1 MKYFFK
7 KNNFLKLLKE
17 IVLMTSGCFIYAF
30 AINEFFVP
38 NKLAEGGVTGISLVL
53 FYLSG
58 ISVSKTY
65 LLINI
70 PIAIIGFKML
80 GKEFII
86 KTIYGI
92 FMMSYA
98 LKITEGVGQPLDD
111 ILLGSL
117 FGGFLSGLG
126 LGIVFLAGGS
136 TGGMDII
143 ARIMTR
149 YRGIPV
155 GKALLI
161 IDFFVLLVAGFL
173 FGKVIF
179 MYTLVALFVAAKI
192 IDLIEDGKHVAKTVT
207 VISKKPQEIKDF
219 VIKELDRSCTVINT
233 RGAYMNRD
241 QEMLYIILSRYQIM
255 KFKTFMKYTDPEA
268 FITIGDVSEVLGD
281 GFKNI
286 REH

>member
-1 MKYFFK
+1 MDFFLEKNSFFK
-7 KNNFLKLLKE
+7 TSKE
-17 IVLMTSGCFIYAF
+17 ILLMTLGCFIYAF

-58 ISVSKTY
+58 ISVSKSY
-65 LLINI
+65 LIINI

-98 LKITEGVGQPLDD
+98 LKITEGIGQPLND

-179 MYTLVALFVAAKI
+179 MYTLVALFVASKI

-207 VISKKPQEIKDF
+207 VISKKHVKIKEF
-219 VIKELDRSCTVINT
+219 VIKELDRSCTVIDT
-233 RGAYMNRD
+233 RGGYMNEE
-241 QEMLYIILSRYQIM
+241 QEMLYIILSRYQII
-255 KFKTFMKYTDPEA
+255 KFKNFMKYADPEA

>member
-1 MKYFFK
+1 MKYFLNREQAFK
-7 KNNFLKLLKE
+7 ILKE
-17 IVLMTSGCFIYAF
+17 VALMTLGCFIYAF

-53 FYLSG
+53 Y
-58 ISVSKTY
+58 Y
-65 LLINI
+65 LLEIPVSRSYLIINI

-92 FMMSYA
+92 FTMTYA
-98 LKITEGVGQPLDD
+98 LRVTEGIGSPIDD
-111 ILLGSL
+111 LLLGSL
-117 FGGFLSGLG
+117 FGGFLAGLG
-126 LGIVFLAGGS
+126 LGIVFLSGGS
-136 TGGMDII
+136 TGGMDVI

-149 YRGIPV
+149 RRGIPV
-155 GKALLI
+155 GKALLA
-161 IDFFVLLVAGFL
+161 IDLVVLTLAGFL

-179 MYTLVALFVAAKI
+179 MYTLVALFVASKV
-192 IDLIEDGKHVAKTVT
+192 IDLLEEGKHVAKTVT

-219 VIKELDRSCTVINT
+219 VIKELDRSCTVIET
-233 RGAYMNRD
+233 RGAYMNEK

-255 KFKTFMKYTDPEA
+255 KFKLFMKHNDPEA